1 MLSKLKTELESLK
14 KQRLDNLYFKDS
26 RSRVFTQYK
35 DFNLGMFLDRRIEK
49 VEALIREIEKFTGN
63 PCEWEGNEI
72 TLSICENCPIAD
84 DCIVYN
90 NWMNRPAR
98 KRFDPNGDM
107 IEYDKYGNL
116 KYQVLN
122 LKTGEGI

>member
-1 MLSKLKTELESLK
+1 MLSKLRQELSCLK
-14 KQRLDNLYFKDS
+14 AKAKANKYYYDGHVKYHDFELYLILDKQIDRVNNLIK
-26 RSRVFTQYK
+26 
-35 DFNLGMFLDRRIEK
+35 
-49 VEALIREIEKFTGN
+49 EIEDFTGE
-63 PCEWEGNEI
+63 PHEWQGNEI
-72 TLSICENCPIAD
+72 TLRICDECPIAD